1 LEFKELLNTIDME
14 NEIVKQEKW
23 YQSMTVKMVLLAIMG
38 LMLLIPLLMIM
49 GVIRE
54 RARNAET
61 ARTEIGTLW
70 ASAQT
75 VTGPVLNVPGTKIIS
90 GDGNYVTTTMHILP
104 DELKVS
110 GVLLPEIRYRSIYE
124 TVVYDS
130 DLEISGRF
138 VIVGD
143 DLRSDYNWQ
152 WDQAYISLGVSDNKG
167 ISDRADL
174 SIGGNVISARPG
186 AGQTDLFDR
195 GISFPLPL
203 DPLTLS
209 DFKGDFSLSLGL
221 RGSGS
226 IAFSPVGRTTEVAL
240 SSEWDAPSFTG
251 NFLPSAREVTDT
263 GFTASWV
270 VTHLN
275 RSFPQVWAGKSYAP
289 ADDAF
294 GVDLILEADQYT
306 RAERSA
312 KYGVLFIAL
321 TFLVLII
328 IELRSQERIHIFYY
342 LLAGLALIL
351 FFSLLTALS
360 EQIGFNPAYLVS
372 SAATIGLLTVF
383 FRSLLKKGW
392 MVLLI
397 SGLLTALYV
406 FIFFLLAMKDYAFLV
421 GNIGLFVLLAVLM
434 IVSAKYRL
442 FRE

>member
-1 LEFKELLNTIDME
+1 ME
-14 NEIVKQEKW
+14 NETAKQEKW

-38 LMLLIPLLMIM
+38 LMLLIPLLMIV

-54 RARNAET
+54 RAGNAET
-61 ARTEIGTLW
+61 ARTEIGSLW

-90 GDGNYVTTTMHILP
+90 GDGSYVTTTMHILP
-104 DELKVS
+104 DELKVN

-138 VIVGD
+138 VID
-143 DLRSDYNWQ
+143 NDELLSDYIWQ

-167 ISDRADL
+167 ISDRVDL
-174 SIGGNVISARPG
+174 SIGGNMIGARPG
-186 AGQTDLFDR
+186 AGQTDLFDK
-195 GISFPLPL
+195 GITFPLPL
-203 DPLTLS
+203 DPLTIN
-209 DFKGDFSLSLGL
+209 DFKGDFSISLGL

-251 NFLPSAREVTDT
+251 NFLPSDREVDDT
-263 GFTASWV
+263 GFSASWV

-275 RSFPQVWAGKSYAP
+275 RSFPQVWAGKSYTP
-289 ADDAF
+289 TDDAF

-342 LLAGLALIL
+342 LLAGLALVL
-351 FFSLLTALS
+351 FFSLLTALG
-360 EQIGFNPAYLVS
+360 EHIGFNLAYLVS
-372 SAATIGLLTVF
+372 SVATISLLTVF

-392 MVLLI
+392 MVILI

-434 IVSAKYRL
+434 MVSAKYRL
-442 FRE
+442 FRT